1 MKKIKIIDSLYQ
13 AKEVIIFILIT
24 ILYSIPLLK
33 HLLPTYLF
41 ALNNDYFIL
50 KVIGIIGAY
59 FLVFYIIF
67 LFYKSENKK
76 DLFKD
81 LLPVFILLLYMIWS
95 LISSIFSEN
104 KSLAFLGTF
113 YRHDGYITYLL
124 YAGCFGLSF
133 GLKSTKAKKALLY
146 IFTIIAIFSI
156 LLIELAKNSILIG
169 FVCNL
174 DISTASFFNSNH
186 YGYYLL
192 LTTAICSFLFITE
205 HNKFLKI
212 LNLIMYSFLLYYLV
226 LNNTFGCYIAL
237 ITTLIIFLIISII
250 KKENK
255 ITYTIPIVIFI
266 LVSIFVTTNSNN
278 VTTGNISSLTKDI
291 GTLLTS
297 SSQDKKWKKAGS
309 GRMELWYYG
318 LQFIIEKPILGY
330 GPENLESKYLNLG
343 INQDRPHNL
352 IIQLAT
358 TSGIPG
364 LILYSFAIGLIL
376 VRGIK
381 RFTVKNQLLII
392 CLFSVIAYLI
402 SAMFGNSM
410 YYTSPYYFII
420 LGFLFQEIVNLRLKN

>member
-1 MKKIKIIDSLYQ
+1 MKKIKIVDSLYQ
-13 AKEVIIFILIT
+13 AKEIIIFILIT
-24 ILYSIPLLK
+24 ILLLLPLFK
-33 HLLPTYLF
+33 HFIPTYLF
-41 ALNNDYFIL
+41 SINNDYTIL

-59 FLVFYIIF
+59 FLVLYIAF

-76 DLFKD
+76 TLFKD
-81 LLPVFILLLYMIWS
+81 LLPVFILLLYMIWT
-95 LISSIFSEN
+95 LISSIFSNN
-104 KSLAFLGTF
+104 KSLAFFGTY

-133 GLKSTKAKKALLY
+133 GIKSTKAKKALLY
-146 IFTIIAIFSI
+146 IFTIAAILSI
-156 LLIELAKNSILIG
+156 ILMELGKNGFLIG
-169 FVCNL
+169 FFCNL
-174 DISTASFFNSNH
+174 DISMASFFNSNH

-192 LTTAICSFLFITE
+192 LNTAICSFLFITE
-205 HNKFLKI
+205 KNKLLKI
-212 LNLIMYSFLLYYLV
+212 INLIMYSFLLYYLV

-237 ITTLIIFLIISII
+237 ITTLIIFLITSII

-255 ITYTIPIVIFI
+255 IPCIISIVIFI
-266 LVSIFVTTNSNN
+266 LISIVVNTNSKN
-278 VTTGNISSLTKDI
+278 VATGNINSFTKDI
-291 GTLLTS
+291 GTILTS
-297 SSQDKKWKKAGS
+297 SSQDKIWKKAGS

-330 GPENLESKYLNLG
+330 GPENLESKYLKLG
-343 INQDRPHNL
+343 MNQDRPHNL

-364 LILYSFAIGLIL
+364 LILYLLAIVLIIIRSFKKI
-376 VRGIK
+376 
-381 RFTVKNQLLII
+381 TVKNQLLVI

-420 LGFLFQEIVNLRLKN
+420 LGFLFKEIVNLKLNK